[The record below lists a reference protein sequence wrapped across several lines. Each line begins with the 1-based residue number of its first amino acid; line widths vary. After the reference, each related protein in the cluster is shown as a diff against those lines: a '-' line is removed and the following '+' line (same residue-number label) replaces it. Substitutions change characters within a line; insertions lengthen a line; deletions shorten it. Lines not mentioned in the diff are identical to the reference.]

1 MTDNAEKKEQQSD
14 GNKAQPP
21 KEDIEMID
29 FKNFFRFVT
38 RKEKALMYIGLIA
51 AVITGILLPAM
62 GIIMGEVTNTFDPD
76 NSGEEIKDT
85 MTTIAGYISLV
96 GLGTW
101 IFGYIYY
108 AFWQHLAEN
117 VSFDLR
123 SRYLHSIL
131 KQEVAYFE
139 T

>member
-1 MTDNAEKKEQQSD
+1 
-14 GNKAQPP
+14 
-21 KEDIEMID
+21 MID